1 VKKEG
6 PNKGRWF
13 YNCPK
18 DRKSKD
24 NCKFFIWESD
34 AQRREEEEPE
44 PEPEPY
50 FNHEPSPTPTTQST
64 KSTNTTATNKR
75 KYQVLDDSGD
85 EFGGFGLQPGEAAEM
100 EQQASQ
106 SMVSPETPRK
116 VIKSFEYATPGRA
129 EQAGPRGLP
138 TPITGGRT
146 VSEGSRDV
154 GVFST
159 PHSSQEDVE
168 QRAAMGKTGYTIT
181 DDVME
186 LLKGK
191 VDAQTLAKVQNIC
204 DRFGMKLS
212 GIEKGRDITR
222 VALKQKDETMEG
234 LKKKVADLEAEVE
247 KKKAVIK
254 MLADM

>member
-1 VKKEG
+1 
-6 PNKGRWF
+6 
-13 YNCPK
+13 
-18 DRKSKD
+18 
-24 NCKFFIWESD
+24 
-34 AQRREEEEPE
+34 
-44 PEPEPY
+44 
-50 FNHEPSPTPTTQST
+50 
-64 KSTNTTATNKR
+64 
-75 KYQVLDDSGD
+75 VLDDSDD
-85 EFGGFGLQPGEAAEM
+85 EFGEFGLQPRQAAAM
-100 EQQASQ
+100 EQRASQ
-106 SMVSPETPRK
+106 SMTSPETPRK
-116 VIKSFEYATPGRA
+116 VIKSFEYATPGRPA
-129 EQAGPRGLP
+129 QTGHGGLP
-138 TPITGGRT
+138 TPITGGGT
-146 VSEGSRDV
+146 VFEGSRDI

-159 PHSSQEDVE
+159 PHSSQEDIE

-181 DDVME
+181 DDVVE

-222 VALKQKDETMEG
+222 VALKQKDETLEG

>member
-1 VKKEG
+1 M
-6 PNKGRWF
+6 F
-13 YNCPK
+13 
-18 DRKSKD
+18 
-24 NCKFFIWESD
+24 
-34 AQRREEEEPE
+34 
-44 PEPEPY
+44 
-50 FNHEPSPTPTTQST
+50 
-64 KSTNTTATNKR
+64 
-75 KYQVLDDSGD
+75 DDSDD
-85 EFGGFGLQPGEAAEM
+85 EFGGFGLQPVEAAEV
-100 EQQASQ
+100 EHQASQ
-106 SMVSPETPRK
+106 SMTSAPTPRK
-116 VIKSFEYATPGRA
+116 TIKSFEYATPGRA
-129 EQAGPRGLP
+129 APAEFGGLP
-138 TPITGGRT
+138 TPVTGGRT
-146 VSEGSRDV
+146 VSDGSRDV
-154 GVFST
+154 GIFST

-168 QRAAMGKTGYTIT
+168 HRAAMGKTGYTIT

-191 VDAQTLAKVQNIC
+191 VDTQTLAKVQNIC